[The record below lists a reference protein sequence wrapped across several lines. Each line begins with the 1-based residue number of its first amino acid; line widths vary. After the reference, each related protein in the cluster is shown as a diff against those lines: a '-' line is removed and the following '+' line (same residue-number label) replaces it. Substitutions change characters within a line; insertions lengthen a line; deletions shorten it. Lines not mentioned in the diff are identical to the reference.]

1 VRPLT
6 GWIFGA
12 DFYFGGRL
20 RVPDA
25 TKHDEMLA
33 PDGRLFLFAS
43 SNSFPT
49 AYVKVSPDWIMDYF
63 AIQRICRLQGLSYGI
78 PASGR

>member
-1 VRPLT
+1 LAR
-6 GWIFGA
+6 IFISA
-12 DFYFGGRL
+12 GGCAFRML
-20 RVPDA
+20 QNM
-25 TKHDEMLA
+25 TEMLA